1 MKDFMRRFRGDWQF
15 LLVSIA
21 TTVIGINFLVNPN
34 LLEDRSAYA
43 FIVNALDD
51 AVFAV
56 PIAIF
61 GFIGVVLFVF
71 NKRQFR
77 SAALVFY
84 QFIWMILLSA
94 YFYRAI
100 IGYPNSTW
108 IMALAINIMIFLIAL
123 WGDDDGR

>member
-1 MKDFMRRFRGDWQF
+1 MRRFRGDWQF
-15 LLVSIA
+15 VLVA
-21 TTVIGINFLVNPN
+21 VTTTVVGINFLANPN

-56 PIAIF
+56 PIVASGI
-61 GFIGVVLFVF
+61 IGVILFTL

-84 QFIWMILLSA
+84 QFVWMILLSA
-94 YFYRAI
+94 YVYRAAV
-100 IGYPNSTW
+100 GYPNSTW

-123 WGDDDGR
+123 WGDDNGR